1 MTADDAAGRLRR
13 WGYFGLAVA
22 DASLAWAGATRARWL
37 TKPALMPVLMVGRDR
52 PTQRALALGGAGDIA
67 LLVPTTPAFTVGL
80 SCFLAGHLS
89 WVAALRGR
97 PGQAKVVARHPWV
110 VVPYAATW
118 AGLNAYLWPRTGS
131 LRIPV
136 LAYSAALGGMAVVAL
151 DTGQTRASIGGSL
164 FMLSDSLL
172 ALKRFGGLSFPL
184 QEAAVMATY
193 TTAQYLLAGD

>member
-1 MTADDAAGRLRR
+1 MIADRAAGQLRR
-13 WGYFGLAVA
+13 WGYLGLAVA
-22 DASLAWAGATRARWL
+22 DASLALAGATRARRL

-52 PTQRALALGGAGDIA
+52 PTQRALALGGAGDVA
-67 LLVPTTPAFTVGL
+67 LLFPTTPAFAVGL

-97 PGQAKVVARHPWV
+97 PGQARVVSRHPLV
-110 VVPYAATW
+110 VVPYVATW

-136 LAYSAALGGMAVVAL
+136 LAYSTALGGMALVAL
-151 DTGQTRASIGGSL
+151 DTGHPRASLGGAL

-172 ALKRFGGLSFPL
+172 ALKRFGGLRIPL
-184 QEAAVMATY
+184 QEATVMATY
-193 TTAQYLLAGD
+193 TAAQYLLASD